1 MNVLKMSCFLEVCM
15 YVNNELYL
23 LTVLSVLQAKFFFFF
38 TRLPFFWHHISFILI
53 KHLLKELTFMIL
65 IHN

>member
-23 LTVLSVLQAKFFFFF
+23 MTVLSVLQAKFFFF
-38 TRLPFFWHHISFILI
+38 LPDYLFSGTIFHSY
-53 KHLLKELTFMIL
+53 
-65 IHN
+65 

>member
-23 LTVLSVLQAKFFFFF
+23 MTVLSVLQAKFFFFYQITFFLAPYFIQTDKTF
-38 TRLPFFWHHISFILI
+38 TQGID
-53 KHLLKELTFMIL
+53 
-65 IHN
+65 IHDFNP